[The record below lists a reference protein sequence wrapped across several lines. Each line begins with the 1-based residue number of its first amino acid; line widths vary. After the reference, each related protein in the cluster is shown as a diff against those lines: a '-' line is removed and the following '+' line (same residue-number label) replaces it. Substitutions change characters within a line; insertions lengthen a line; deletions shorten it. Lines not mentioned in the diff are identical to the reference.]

1 MSVQRGTLY
10 VVATPIGNLDDLSV
24 RAARVLGEVALVAA
38 EDTRHTGKLLTRYQ
52 IATPLVSLHEH
63 NESARV
69 ADLLARLARG
79 ESLALVSDAGT
90 PLISDP
96 GYELVRAA
104 RAAGM
109 RVETVP
115 GPCAAVAALS
125 VSGLPPDRFVFE
137 GFPPARS
144 GTRRERFEQL
154 NTETRTLIFYESP
167 HRIVETLADMA
178 AVFGDTRA
186 AVLARELTKQF
197 ETVIGGSLAELHAR
211 VRAEPDQ
218 QRGEMVVLVHGHA
231 RHDDAD
237 PDASQVANAN
247 AVRIARILARELP
260 PAKAA
265 ALAAEITGAKK
276 KAIYDV
282 LVQTR

>member
-69 ADLLARLARG
+69 ADLLVRLARG

-104 RAAGM
+104 RVAGM

-125 VSGLPPDRFVFE
+125 VSGLPPDRFMFE

-144 GTRRERFEQL
+144 GARRGRFEQL

-231 RHDDAD
+231 RHDD